1 MVAKNFFVFVIA
13 VVFFVIVLI
22 IKGWLISKGLT
33 MIIGTEIP
41 LIPILLIIL
50 GLEIGS
56 GGNS

>member
-1 MVAKNFFVFVIA
+1 MIA